1 MDKLDQLGT
10 DFQYNKLKKKI
21 AEELG
26 FQTEYYGDRHL
37 QRRLRI
43 RMRNV
48 GAKTPKKYMAYLD
61 ENPEEHQKL
70 LDTLTVNVT
79 EWFRNPT
86 VYKAI
91 KSRVLPDVINKG
103 FDFGAELRFKKYKN
117 RYVPN
122 IKETVK
128 RQKRKH
134 LRFWSVGCS
143 DGKEPYSLAMCV
155 KDVIGD
161 SSDLKVNIFAWDID
175 DLMLKKGREALYK
188 ADDLKGL
195 DSRHLEKY
203 FIEESEGYRVCPE
216 IRSMVIFEKRDL
228 HKAIKRKWIDLLM
241 CRNVVIYLTKQRK
254 SDLYQEFYNCLRPK
268 GYFIMGMSETLLG
281 NARTL
286 FKAVDHKNKI
296 YQK

>member
-1 MDKLDQLGT
+1 MAQPDF
-10 DFQYNKLKKKI
+10 DFQYDKLKKKI
-21 AEELG
+21 TEELG
-26 FQTEYYGDRHL
+26 FQTMYYGDRHL
-37 QRRLRI
+37 KRRLKI

-48 GAKTPKKYMAYLD
+48 GAKTPKRYMAYLD

-86 VYKAI
+86 IYKAI
-91 KSRVLPDVINKG
+91 KLRILPNIINKS
-103 FDFGAELRFKKYKN
+103 FDFGTELQFKKYKN
-117 RYVPN
+117 RLVPN

-128 RQKRKH
+128 RQKRKY

-155 KDVIGD
+155 KDVLGD
-161 SSDLKVNIFAWDID
+161 STDLKVNIFAWDID
-175 DLMLKKGREALYK
+175 DQMLRKAREALYK

-195 DSRHLEKY
+195 DSEHLENY
-203 FIEESEGYRVCPE
+203 FIEEREGYRVCPE
-216 IRSMVIFEKRDL
+216 IKSMVFFEKKDL
-228 HKAIKRKWIDLLM
+228 HKAIKRKWIDLIM
-241 CRNVVIYLTKQRK
+241 CRNVVIYLTKERK
-254 SDLYQEFYNCLRPK
+254 VDLYLEFYNSLRPG

-286 FKAVDHKNKI
+286 FKAVDNTNKI